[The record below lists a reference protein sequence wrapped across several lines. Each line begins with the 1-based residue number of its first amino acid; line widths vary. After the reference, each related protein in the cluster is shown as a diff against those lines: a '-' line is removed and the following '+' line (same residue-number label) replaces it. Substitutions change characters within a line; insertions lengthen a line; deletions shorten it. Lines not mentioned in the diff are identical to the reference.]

1 MIAHGNP
8 RYDDGVL
15 QSPLMAVR
23 SLWAQREL
31 IRQLTIREVL
41 GRYKGSYLGI
51 LWTFLNPLI
60 LLSVFTFVFGV
71 VFQARWGRGG
81 ENTAQVALIF
91 FAGLIVFNVF
101 VESVSRSPTL
111 ILANANYVKRV
122 VFPLEVL
129 SVVVL
134 GSALFHALV
143 STVILLVAVL
153 LVLGHLPWTIVFFPL
168 VAVPL
173 ILLVLGLSWFI
184 SALGV
189 YVRDIGQFITLF
201 VTALMFLT
209 PIFYPLTAIPQQFRF
224 IYGFN
229 PLSYIVEDARRVLL
243 WTEFPDWGWVLVGT
257 PLSALVAW
265 LGYAWFQKARRGFAD
280 VI

>member
-1 MIAHGNP
+1 VIAYGHP
-8 RYDDGVL
+8 RYHDEVF
-15 QSPLMAVR
+15 QSPLVAVR

-31 IRQLTIREVL
+31 IRQLAIREVL
-41 GRYKGSYLGI
+41 GRYKGSYLGT

-60 LLSVFTFVFGV
+60 LLLVFTFVFGV
-71 VFQARWGRGG
+71 VFQARWGRVA
-81 ENTAQVALIF
+81 ESTAQVALVF

-101 VESVSRSPTL
+101 AESVSRSPSL

-134 GSALFHALV
+134 VSALFHALV
-143 STVILLVAVL
+143 STVILLLAVL
-153 LVLGHLPWTIVFFPL
+153 LVLGHLPWTIVFLPL

-173 ILLVLGLSWFI
+173 IFLVLGLSWFI

-189 YVRDIGQFITLF
+189 YVRDIGQFIALF

-243 WTEFPDWGWVLVGT
+243 WAELPDWGWVLVGT
-257 PLSALVAW
+257 PLSALVAG

>member
-1 MIAHGNP
+1 MIAHGDP
-8 RYDDGVL
+8 RYHDGGL

-41 GRYKGSYLGI
+41 GRYKGSYLGT
-51 LWTFLNPLI
+51 LWTFLNPII
-60 LLSVFTFVFGV
+60 LLAVFTFVFGV

-81 ENTAQVALIF
+81 ESTAQVALIF
-91 FAGLIVFNVF
+91 FVGLIVFNVF

-134 GSALFHALV
+134 GSAIFHALV
-143 STVILLVAVL
+143 STVILLIAVL
-153 LVLGHLPWTIVFFPL
+153 LVLGHLPWTIVFFPI
-168 VAVPL
+168 VAAPL
-173 ILLVLGLSWFI
+173 ILMVLGLSWFI

-189 YVRDIGQFITLF
+189 YVRDIGQFITLL

-209 PIFYPLTAIPQQFRF
+209 PIFYPLTAIPPEFRF

-243 WTEFPDWGWVLVGT
+243 WSEFPDWGWVLVGT

-265 LGYAWFQKARRGFAD
+265 LGYAWFHKARRGFAD